1 MERDNKAILITGA
14 SSEVGVNLIKR
25 IYRDYNTMY
34 LHYGHMNDSLSAV
47 IDEISEATNVICL
60 EADFN
65 IPKEVEH
72 MVNDILSGDILPN
85 NIVHISAPPV
95 HNKQFHK
102 EEWEA
107 FDMGWDISVR
117 SVFFIL
123 KSLIPTM
130 SKSKYGRIVFMLTS
144 NTIGNPA
151 KFQSAYVTYK
161 YALLGLMKSLSVEY
175 IDKGITVNAVSPD
188 MMETK
193 FLKDVPR
200 LIVEQNAANSP
211 LGRNIRVEEVAPM
224 IEYFLSDNADAV
236 TGQNVGITGGL

>member
-95 HNKQFHK
+95 RNKQFHK
-102 EEWEA
+102 
-107 FDMGWDISVR
+107 MGH
-117 SVFFIL
+117 
-123 KSLIPTM
+123 
-130 SKSKYGRIVFMLTS
+130 
-144 NTIGNPA
+144 IGQICI
-151 KFQSAYVTYK
+151 FYT
-161 YALLGLMKSLSVEY
+161 
-175 IDKGITVNAVSPD
+175 
-188 MMETK
+188 
-193 FLKDVPR
+193 
-200 LIVEQNAANSP
+200 
-211 LGRNIRVEEVAPM
+211 
-224 IEYFLSDNADAV
+224 
-236 TGQNVGITGGL
+236 